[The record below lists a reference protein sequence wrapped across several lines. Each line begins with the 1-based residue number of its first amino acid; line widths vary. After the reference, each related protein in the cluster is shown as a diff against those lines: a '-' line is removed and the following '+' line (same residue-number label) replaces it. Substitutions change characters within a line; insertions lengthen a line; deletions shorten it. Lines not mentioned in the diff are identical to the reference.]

1 MGLFLTVLLGLYF
14 TFLQG
19 IEYAECRFSLGD
31 RVYGTTFFVAT
42 GFHGL
47 HVIIGRRFLLVCLF
61 RHMFCHFSRFHHLG
75 FEAAV
80 WY

>member
-1 MGLFLTVLLGLYF
+1 METRF
-14 TFLQG
+14 T
-19 IEYAECRFSLGD
+19 ISD
-31 RVYGTTFFVAT
+31 RILGTTFYVAT

-47 HVIIGRRFLLVCLF
+47 HVIIGRTFLIVNFF
-61 RHMFCHFSRFHHLG
+61 RIGLTHYRSTHHVG